1 MSTEKSVKQIEKYL
15 KDLDKNKDYPASFS
29 EFISQLNQRIFI
41 PIRIQKENGEISAD
55 DYTLS
60 YLLALPGVGAIGF
73 DYGDNLIDY
82 REQLLE
88 PASLDEYITALTAY
102 LEAEATPTESTLGMP
117 GTGEQNITYSSLA
130 NVELISSISRSISD
144 WNVQDTDTASYN
156 IDEPKIMGLTPVTS
170 KGETPEGETVFGSR
184 DYYSSPGITLNTVN
198 QYVDPVTG
206 QPKRY
211 NDKIL
216 SPHFRLGSATEVFS
230 GLGQEAIFE
239 IQQELASLGLDLGS
253 YNFVPGV
260 VDTTLRNEGEIY
272 FIAQLMTRANDLI
285 ATNPELNL
293 IDRNAPTLLG
303 QLRPYMEWQKGRNEE
318 TNLNIGAYERAGY
331 PRDIVPPTEAEVK
344 SAIDQLFIE
353 RNINPTAND
362 YQKYETIFAN
372 LKKDAAERAL
382 EIKQNE
388 LTLGDIIG
396 LSKSYNNTT
405 EIGPYTYG
413 GFGITVP
420 SAEEAREKLGKPLLQ
435 QIDVTTELGKIIDD
449 LEAGRI
455 DASQEILART
465 AAAQDFKRNF
475 MVFEENF

>member
-41 PIRIQKENGEISAD
+41 PIRIQKEDGEISAN

-73 DYGDNLIDY
+73 DYGDNLVEY

-117 GTGEQNITYSSLA
+117 GPGEQNITYSSLA
-130 NVELISSISRSISD
+130 NIELISSISRSISD

-156 IDEPKIMGLTPVTS
+156 IDEPKIMGIAPVTS
-170 KGETPEGETVFGSR
+170 KGETPEGETVFGSN
-184 DYYSSPGITLNTVN
+184 DYYSGPNVALNTAN
-198 QYVDPVTG
+198 QYIDPRTG
-206 QPKRY
+206 ETKKF
-211 NDKIL
+211 NGKVL
-216 SPHFRLGSATEVFS
+216 SPHFRLGAATEVFS
-230 GLGQEAIFE
+230 GLSQEAIFE
-239 IQQELASLGLDLGS
+239 IQQELSSLGLDIGS

-260 VDTTLRNEGEIY
+260 VDPTLRGGEID
-272 FIAQLMTRANDLI
+272 FIGQLMTEANDAI
-285 ATNPELNL
+285 AMFPELNL
-293 IDRNAPTLLG
+293 VDRNANTILG
-303 QLRPYMEWQKGRNEE
+303 QLRPYMEWKKGIDEQ
-318 TNLNIGAYERAGY
+318 TNVFVESLQREFAA
-331 PRDIVPPTEAEVK
+331 DVVPPTEAEVK

-353 RNINPTAND
+353 RGINPTSND
-362 YQKYETIFAN
+362 YQKYATIFSN
-372 LKKDAAERAL
+372 LQKDAAARAA
-382 EIKQNE
+382 EIEDNKLSLN
-388 LTLGDIIG
+388 DIIG
-396 LSKSYNNTT
+396 LSTSYDNTT

-413 GFGITVP
+413 GFGVSVP

>member
-41 PIRIQKENGEISAD
+41 PIRIQKEDGEISAN

-73 DYGDNLIDY
+73 DYGDNLVEY

-117 GTGEQNITYSSLA
+117 GPGEQNITYSSLA
-130 NVELISSISRSISD
+130 NIELISSISRSISD

-156 IDEPKIMGLTPVTS
+156 IDEPKIMGIAPVTS
-170 KGETPEGETVFGSR
+170 KGETPEGETVFGSN
-184 DYYSSPGITLNTVN
+184 DYYSGPNVALNTAN
-198 QYVDPVTG
+198 QYIDPRTG
-206 QPKRY
+206 ETKKF
-211 NDKIL
+211 NGKVL
-216 SPHFRLGSATEVFS
+216 SPHFRLGAATEVFS
-230 GLGQEAIFE
+230 GLSQEAIFE
-239 IQQELASLGLDLGS
+239 IQQELSSLGLDIGS

-260 VDTTLRNEGEIY
+260 VDPTLRGGEID
-272 FIAQLMTRANDLI
+272 FIGQLMTEANDAI
-285 ATNPELNL
+285 AMFPELNL
-293 IDRNAPTLLG
+293 VDRNANTILG
-303 QLRPYMEWQKGRNEE
+303 QLRPYMEWKKGVDEQ
-318 TNLNIGAYERAGY
+318 TNVFVESLQREFAA
-331 PRDIVPPTEAEVK
+331 DVVPPTEAEVK

-353 RNINPTAND
+353 RGINPTSND
-362 YQKYETIFAN
+362 YQKYATIFSN
-372 LKKDAAERAL
+372 LQKDAAARAA
-382 EIKQNE
+382 EIEDNKLSLN
-388 LTLGDIIG
+388 DIIG
-396 LSKSYNNTT
+396 LSTSYDNTT

-413 GFGITVP
+413 GFGVSVP

>member
-41 PIRIQKENGEISAD
+41 PIRIQKEDGEISAD

-73 DYGDNLIDY
+73 DYGDNLIEY

-117 GTGEQNITYSSLA
+117 GPGEQNITYSSLA
-130 NVELISSISRSISD
+130 NVELISSISRTISD

-156 IDEPKIMGLTPVTS
+156 IDEPKIMGIAPVTS
-170 KGETPEGETVFGSR
+170 KGETPEGETRFGSN
-184 DYYSSPGITLNTVN
+184 DYYSGPNVAINTRN
-198 QYVDPVTG
+198 QYIDPRTG
-206 QPKRY
+206 ETKKL
-211 NDKIL
+211 NGKVL
-216 SPHFRLGSATEVFS
+216 TPHFRLGAATEVFS
-230 GLGQEAIFE
+230 GLSQEAIFE
-239 IQQELASLGLDLGS
+239 IQQELSSLGLDIGS

-260 VDTTLRNEGEIY
+260 VDPTLRGGEID
-272 FIAQLMTRANDLI
+272 FIGQLMTEANDAI
-285 ATNPELNL
+285 AMFPELNL
-293 IDRNAPTLLG
+293 VDRNANTILG
-303 QLRPYMEWQKGRNEE
+303 QLRPYMEWKKGIDEQ
-318 TNLNIGAYERAGY
+318 TNVFVEKLQREFAG
-331 PRDIVPPTEAEVK
+331 DVVPPTEAEVK

-353 RNINPTAND
+353 RGINPTAND
-362 YQKYETIFAN
+362 YQKYATIFGN
-372 LKKDAAERAL
+372 LQKDAAARAA
-382 EIKQNE
+382 EIEDNKLSLN
-388 LTLGDIIG
+388 DIIG
-396 LSKSYNNTT
+396 LSTSYDNTT

-413 GFGITVP
+413 GFGISVP

-465 AAAQDFKRNF
+465 AAAQNFKRNF

>member
-41 PIRIQKENGEISAD
+41 PIRIQKEDGEISAD

-73 DYGDNLIDY
+73 DYGDNLVEY

-117 GTGEQNITYSSLA
+117 GPGEQNITYSSLA
-130 NVELISSISRSISD
+130 NVELISSISRTISD

-156 IDEPKIMGLTPVTS
+156 IDEPKIIGIAPVTS
-170 KGETPEGETVFGSR
+170 KGETPEGETVFGSN
-184 DYYSSPGITLNTVN
+184 DYYSGPNVALNTAN
-198 QYVDPVTG
+198 QYIDPRTG
-206 QPKRY
+206 ETKKL
-211 NDKIL
+211 NGKVL
-216 SPHFRLGSATEVFS
+216 TPHFRLGAATEVFS
-230 GLGQEAIFE
+230 GLSQEAIFE
-239 IQQELASLGLDLGS
+239 IQQELSSLGLDIGS

-260 VDTTLRNEGEIY
+260 VDPTLRGGEID
-272 FIAQLMTRANDLI
+272 FIGQLMTEANDAI
-285 ATNPELNL
+285 AMFPELNL
-293 IDRNAPTLLG
+293 VDRNANTILG
-303 QLRPYMEWQKGRNEE
+303 QLRPYMEWKKGVDEQ
-318 TNLNIGAYERAGY
+318 TNVFVESLQREFAG
-331 PRDIVPPTEAEVK
+331 DVVPPTEAEVK

-353 RNINPTAND
+353 RGINPTAND
-362 YQKYETIFAN
+362 YQKYATIFGN
-372 LKKDAAERAL
+372 LQKDAAARAA
-382 EIKQNE
+382 EIEDNKLSLN
-388 LTLGDIIG
+388 DIIG
-396 LSKSYNNTT
+396 LSTSYDNTT

-413 GFGITVP
+413 GFGISVP

>member
-41 PIRIQKENGEISAD
+41 PIRIQKEDGEISAD

-73 DYGDNLIDY
+73 DYGDNLVEY

-117 GTGEQNITYSSLA
+117 GPGEQNITYSSLA
-130 NVELISSISRSISD
+130 NVEFISSISRTISD

-156 IDEPKIMGLTPVTS
+156 IDEPKIMGIAPVTS
-170 KGETPEGETVFGSR
+170 KGETPEGETVFGSN
-184 DYYSSPGITLNTVN
+184 DYYSGPNVALNTAN
-198 QYVDPVTG
+198 QYIDPRTG
-206 QPKRY
+206 ETKKL
-211 NDKIL
+211 NGKVL
-216 SPHFRLGSATEVFS
+216 TPHFRLGAATEVFS
-230 GLGQEAIFE
+230 GLSQEAIFE
-239 IQQELASLGLDLGS
+239 IQQELASLGLDIGS

-260 VDTTLRNEGEIY
+260 VDPTLRGGEID
-272 FIAQLMTRANDLI
+272 FIGQLMTEANDAI
-285 ATNPELNL
+285 AMFPELNL
-293 IDRNAPTLLG
+293 VDRNANTILG
-303 QLRPYMEWQKGRNEE
+303 QLRPYMEWKKGVDEQ
-318 TNLNIGAYERAGY
+318 TNVFVESLQREFAA
-331 PRDIVPPTEAEVK
+331 DVVPPTEAEVK

-353 RNINPTAND
+353 RGINPTAND
-362 YQKYETIFAN
+362 YQKYATIFGN
-372 LKKDAAERAL
+372 LQKDAAARAA
-382 EIKQNE
+382 EIEDNKLSLN
-388 LTLGDIIG
+388 DIIG
-396 LSKSYNNTT
+396 LSTSYDNTT

-413 GFGITVP
+413 GFGVSVP

>member
-29 EFISQLNQRIFI
+29 EFISQLNQRLFI
-41 PIRIQKENGEISAD
+41 PIRIQKEDGEISAD

-73 DYGDNLIDY
+73 DYGDNLVEY

-117 GTGEQNITYSSLA
+117 GPGEQNITYSSLA
-130 NVELISSISRSISD
+130 NIELISSISRSISD

-156 IDEPKIMGLTPVTS
+156 IDDPKIIGIAPVTS
-170 KGETPEGETVFGSR
+170 KGETPEGETVFGSK
-184 DYYSSPGITLNTVN
+184 DYYSGPNVALNTAN
-198 QYVDPVTG
+198 QYIDPRTG
-206 QPKRY
+206 ETKKL
-211 NDKIL
+211 NGKVL
-216 SPHFRLGSATEVFS
+216 TPHFRLGAATEVFS
-230 GLGQEAIFE
+230 GLSQEAIFE

-253 YNFVPGV
+253 YNFVPGFV
-260 VDTTLRNEGEIY
+260 STTQRGGEID
-272 FIAQLMTRANDLI
+272 FIAQLMTEANDAI
-285 ATNPELNL
+285 AMFPELNL
-293 IDRNAPTLLG
+293 VDRNANTILG
-303 QLRPYMEWQKGRNEE
+303 QLRPYMEWKKGVDEQ
-318 TNLNIGAYERAGY
+318 TNVFVESLQREFAA
-331 PRDIVPPTEAEVK
+331 DVVPPTEAEVK

-353 RNINPTAND
+353 RGINPTSND
-362 YQKYETIFAN
+362 YQKYATIFGN
-372 LKKDAAERAL
+372 LQKDAAARAA
-382 EIKQNE
+382 EIEDNKLSLN
-388 LTLGDIIG
+388 DIIG
-396 LSKSYNNTT
+396 LSTSYDNTT

-413 GFGITVP
+413 GFGVSVP

>member
-41 PIRIQKENGEISAD
+41 PIRIQKEDGEISAN

-73 DYGDNLIDY
+73 DYGDNLVEY

-117 GTGEQNITYSSLA
+117 GPGEQNITYSSLA
-130 NVELISSISRSISD
+130 NIELISSISRSISD

-156 IDEPKIMGLTPVTS
+156 IDEPKIMGIAPVTF
-170 KGETPEGETVFGSR
+170 KGETPEGETVFGSN
-184 DYYSSPGITLNTVN
+184 DYYSGPNVALNTAN
-198 QYVDPVTG
+198 QYIDPRTG
-206 QPKRY
+206 ETKKF
-211 NDKIL
+211 NGKVL
-216 SPHFRLGSATEVFS
+216 SPHFRLGAATEVFS
-230 GLGQEAIFE
+230 GLSQEAIFE
-239 IQQELASLGLDLGS
+239 IQQELSSLGLDIGS

-260 VDTTLRNEGEIY
+260 VDPTLRGGEID
-272 FIAQLMTRANDLI
+272 FIGQLMTEANDAI
-285 ATNPELNL
+285 AMFPELNL
-293 IDRNAPTLLG
+293 VDRNANTILG
-303 QLRPYMEWQKGRNEE
+303 QLRPYMEWKKGVDEQ
-318 TNLNIGAYERAGY
+318 TNVFVESLQREFAA
-331 PRDIVPPTEAEVK
+331 DVVPPTEAEVK

-353 RNINPTAND
+353 RGINPTAND
-362 YQKYETIFAN
+362 YQKYATIFGN
-372 LKKDAAERAL
+372 LQKDAAARAA
-382 EIKQNE
+382 EIEDNKLSLN
-388 LTLGDIIG
+388 DIIG
-396 LSKSYNNTT
+396 LSTSYDNTT

-413 GFGITVP
+413 GFGVSVP

>member
-41 PIRIQKENGEISAD
+41 PIRIQKEDGEISAN

-73 DYGDNLIDY
+73 DYGDNLVEY

-117 GTGEQNITYSSLA
+117 GPGEQNITYSSLA
-130 NVELISSISRSISD
+130 NIELISSISRSISD

-156 IDEPKIMGLTPVTS
+156 IDEPKIMGIAPVTS
-170 KGETPEGETVFGSR
+170 KGETPEGETVFGSN
-184 DYYSSPGITLNTVN
+184 DYYSGPNVALNTAN
-198 QYVDPVTG
+198 QYIDPRTG
-206 QPKRY
+206 ETKKF
-211 NDKIL
+211 NGKVL
-216 SPHFRLGSATEVFS
+216 SPHFRLGAATEVFS
-230 GLGQEAIFE
+230 GLSQEAIFE
-239 IQQELASLGLDLGS
+239 IQQELSSLGLDIGS

-260 VDTTLRNEGEIY
+260 VDPTLRGGEID
-272 FIAQLMTRANDLI
+272 FIGQLMTEANDAI
-285 ATNPELNL
+285 AMFPELNL
-293 IDRNAPTLLG
+293 VDRNANTILG
-303 QLRPYMEWQKGRNEE
+303 QLRPYMEWKKGIDEQ
-318 TNLNIGAYERAGY
+318 TNVFVESLQREFAA
-331 PRDIVPPTEAEVK
+331 DVVPPTEAEVK

-353 RNINPTAND
+353 RGINPTSND
-362 YQKYETIFAN
+362 YQKYATIFGN
-372 LKKDAAERAL
+372 LQKDAAARAA
-382 EIKQNE
+382 EIEDNKLSLN
-388 LTLGDIIG
+388 DIIG
-396 LSKSYNNTT
+396 LSTSYDNTT

-413 GFGITVP
+413 GFGVSVP

>member
-41 PIRIQKENGEISAD
+41 PIRIQKEDGEISAN

-73 DYGDNLIDY
+73 DYGDNLVEY

-117 GTGEQNITYSSLA
+117 GPGEQNITYSSLA
-130 NVELISSISRSISD
+130 NIELISSISRSISD

-156 IDEPKIMGLTPVTS
+156 IDEPKIMGIAPVTS
-170 KGETPEGETVFGSR
+170 KGETPEGETVFGSN
-184 DYYSSPGITLNTVN
+184 DYYSGPNVALNTAN
-198 QYVDPVTG
+198 QYIDPRTG
-206 QPKRY
+206 ETKKF
-211 NDKIL
+211 NGKVL
-216 SPHFRLGSATEVFS
+216 SPHFRLGAATEVFS
-230 GLGQEAIFE
+230 GLSQEAIFE
-239 IQQELASLGLDLGS
+239 IQQELSSLGLDIGR

-260 VDTTLRNEGEIY
+260 VDPTLRGGEID
-272 FIAQLMTRANDLI
+272 FIGQLMTEANDAI
-285 ATNPELNL
+285 AMFPELNL
-293 IDRNAPTLLG
+293 VDRNANTILG
-303 QLRPYMEWQKGRNEE
+303 QLRPYMEWKKGVDEQ
-318 TNLNIGAYERAGY
+318 TNVFVESLQREFAA
-331 PRDIVPPTEAEVK
+331 DVVPPTEAEVK

-353 RNINPTAND
+353 RGINPTAND
-362 YQKYETIFAN
+362 YQKYATIFGN
-372 LKKDAAERAL
+372 LQKDAAARAA
-382 EIKQNE
+382 EIEDNKLSLN
-388 LTLGDIIG
+388 DIIG
-396 LSKSYNNTT
+396 LSTSYDNTT

-413 GFGITVP
+413 GFGVSVP

>member
-41 PIRIQKENGEISAD
+41 PIRIQKEDGEISAE

-73 DYGDNLIDY
+73 DYGDNLVEY

-117 GTGEQNITYSSLA
+117 GPGEQNITYSSLA
-130 NVELISSISRSISD
+130 NIELISSISRSISD

-156 IDEPKIMGLTPVTS
+156 IDEPKIMGIAPVTS
-170 KGETPEGETVFGSR
+170 KGQDPETGETRFGSK
-184 DYYSSPGITLNTVN
+184 DYYSGPNVALNTAN
-198 QYVDPVTG
+198 QYIDPRTG
-206 QPKRY
+206 ETKKL
-211 NDKIL
+211 NGKVL
-216 SPHFRLGSATEVFS
+216 TPHFRLGAATEVFS
-230 GLGQEAIFE
+230 GLSQEAIFE
-239 IQQELASLGLDLGS
+239 IQQELSSLGLDIGS

-260 VDTTLRNEGEIY
+260 VDPTLRGGEID
-272 FIAQLMTRANDLI
+272 FIGQLMTEANDAI
-285 ATNPELNL
+285 AMFPELNL
-293 IDRNAPTLLG
+293 VDRNANTILG
-303 QLRPYMEWQKGRNEE
+303 QLRPYMEWKKGVDEQ
-318 TNLNIGAYERAGY
+318 TNVFVESLQREFAA
-331 PRDIVPPTEAEVK
+331 DVVPPTEAEVK

-353 RNINPTAND
+353 RGINPTAND
-362 YQKYETIFAN
+362 YQKYATIFGN
-372 LKKDAAERAL
+372 LQKDAAARAA
-382 EIKQNE
+382 EIEDNKLSLN
-388 LTLGDIIG
+388 DIIG
-396 LSKSYNNTT
+396 LSTSYDNTT

-413 GFGITVP
+413 GFGISVP

>member
-41 PIRIQKENGEISAD
+41 PIRIQKEDGEISAD

-73 DYGDNLIDY
+73 DYGDNLVEY

-117 GTGEQNITYSSLA
+117 GPGEQNITYSSLA
-130 NVELISSISRSISD
+130 NVELISSISRTISD

-156 IDEPKIMGLTPVTS
+156 IDEPKIMGIAPVTS
-170 KGETPEGETVFGSR
+170 KGETPEGETRFGSK
-184 DYYSSPGITLNTVN
+184 DYYSGPNVALNTAN
-198 QYVDPVTG
+198 QYIDPRTG
-206 QPKRY
+206 ETKKF
-211 NDKIL
+211 NGKVL
-216 SPHFRLGSATEVFS
+216 TPHFRLGAATEVFS
-230 GLGQEAIFE
+230 GLSQEAIFE
-239 IQQELASLGLDLGS
+239 IQQELSSLGLDIGS

-260 VDTTLRNEGEIY
+260 VDPTLRGGEID
-272 FIAQLMTRANDLI
+272 FIGQLMTEANDAI
-285 ATNPELNL
+285 AMFPELNL
-293 IDRNAPTLLG
+293 VDRNANTILG
-303 QLRPYMEWQKGRNEE
+303 QLRPYIEWKKGIDES
-318 TNLNIGAYERAGY
+318 TNVFVESLQREFAA
-331 PRDIVPPTEAEVK
+331 DVVPPTEAEVK

-353 RNINPTAND
+353 RGINPTAND
-362 YQKYETIFAN
+362 YQKYATIFGN
-372 LKKDAAERAL
+372 LQKDAAARAA
-382 EIKQNE
+382 EIEDNKLSLN
-388 LTLGDIIG
+388 DIIG
-396 LSKSYNNTT
+396 LSTSYDNTT

-413 GFGITVP
+413 GFGVSVP

>member
-41 PIRIQKENGEISAD
+41 PIRIQKEDGEISAD

-73 DYGDNLIDY
+73 DYGDNLVEY
-82 REQLLE
+82 REKLLE

-117 GTGEQNITYSSLA
+117 GPGEQNITYSSLA
-130 NVELISSISRSISD
+130 NIELISSISRSISD

-156 IDEPKIMGLTPVTS
+156 IDEPKIMGIAPVTS
-170 KGETPEGETVFGSR
+170 KGETPEGETVFGSN
-184 DYYSSPGITLNTVN
+184 DYYSGPNVALNTAN
-198 QYVDPVTG
+198 QYIDPRTG
-206 QPKRY
+206 ETKKL
-211 NDKIL
+211 NGKVL
-216 SPHFRLGSATEVFS
+216 TPHFRLGAATEVFS
-230 GLGQEAIFE
+230 GLSQEAIFE
-239 IQQELASLGLDLGS
+239 IQQELSSLGLDIGS

-260 VDTTLRNEGEIY
+260 VDPTLRGGEID
-272 FIAQLMTRANDLI
+272 FIGQLMTEANDAI
-285 ATNPELNL
+285 AMFPELNL
-293 IDRNAPTLLG
+293 VDRNANTILG
-303 QLRPYMEWQKGRNEE
+303 QLRPYMEWKKGVDES
-318 TNLNIGAYERAGY
+318 TNLFVESLQREFAA
-331 PRDIVPPTEAEVK
+331 DVVPPTEAEVK

-353 RNINPTAND
+353 RGINPTSND
-362 YQKYETIFAN
+362 YQKYATIFGN
-372 LKKDAAERAL
+372 LQKDAAARAA
-382 EIKQNE
+382 EIEDNKLSLN
-388 LTLGDIIG
+388 DIIG
-396 LSKSYNNTT
+396 LSTSYDNTT

-413 GFGITVP
+413 GFGVSVP

>member
-41 PIRIQKENGEISAD
+41 PIRIQKEDGEISAN

-73 DYGDNLIDY
+73 DYGDNLVEY

-117 GTGEQNITYSSLA
+117 GPGEQNITYSSLA
-130 NVELISSISRSISD
+130 NIELISSISRSISN

-156 IDEPKIMGLTPVTS
+156 IDEPKIMGIAPVTS
-170 KGETPEGETVFGSR
+170 KGETPEGETVFGSN
-184 DYYSSPGITLNTVN
+184 DYYSGPNVALNTAN
-198 QYVDPVTG
+198 QYIDPRTG
-206 QPKRY
+206 ETKKL
-211 NDKIL
+211 NGKVL
-216 SPHFRLGSATEVFS
+216 TPHFRLGAATEVFS
-230 GLGQEAIFE
+230 GLSQEAIFE
-239 IQQELASLGLDLGS
+239 IQQELSSLGLDIGS

-260 VDTTLRNEGEIY
+260 VDPTLRGGEID
-272 FIAQLMTRANDLI
+272 FIGQLMTEANDAI
-285 ATNPELNL
+285 AMFPELNL
-293 IDRNAPTLLG
+293 VDRNANTILG
-303 QLRPYMEWQKGRNEE
+303 QLRPYMEWKKGIDEQ
-318 TNLNIGAYERAGY
+318 TNVFVESLQREFAA
-331 PRDIVPPTEAEVK
+331 DVVPPTEAEVK

-353 RNINPTAND
+353 RGINPTSND
-362 YQKYETIFAN
+362 YQKYATIFSN
-372 LKKDAAERAL
+372 LQKDAAARAA
-382 EIKQNE
+382 EIEDNKLSLN
-388 LTLGDIIG
+388 DIIG
-396 LSKSYNNTT
+396 LSTSYDNTT

-413 GFGITVP
+413 GFGVSVP

>member
-41 PIRIQKENGEISAD
+41 PIRIQKEDGEISAD

-73 DYGDNLIDY
+73 DYGDNLVEY

-117 GTGEQNITYSSLA
+117 GPGEQNITYSSLA
-130 NVELISSISRSISD
+130 NIELISSISRSISD

-156 IDEPKIMGLTPVTS
+156 IDDPKIIGIAPVTS
-170 KGETPEGETVFGSR
+170 KGETPEGETVFGSK
-184 DYYSSPGITLNTVN
+184 DYYSGPNVALNTAN
-198 QYVDPVTG
+198 QYIDPRTG
-206 QPKRY
+206 ETKKL
-211 NDKIL
+211 NGKVL
-216 SPHFRLGSATEVFS
+216 TPHFRLGAATEVFS
-230 GLGQEAIFE
+230 GLSQEAIFE
-239 IQQELASLGLDLGS
+239 IQQELSSLGLDIGS

-260 VDTTLRNEGEIY
+260 VDPTLRGGEID
-272 FIAQLMTRANDLI
+272 FIGQLMTEANDAI
-285 ATNPELNL
+285 AMFPELNL
-293 IDRNAPTLLG
+293 VDRNANTILG
-303 QLRPYMEWQKGRNEE
+303 QLRPYMEWKKGVDEQ
-318 TNLNIGAYERAGY
+318 TNVFVESLQREFAA
-331 PRDIVPPTEAEVK
+331 DVVPPTEAEVK

-353 RNINPTAND
+353 RGINPTSND
-362 YQKYETIFAN
+362 YQKYATIFGN
-372 LKKDAAERAL
+372 LQKDAAARAA
-382 EIKQNE
+382 EIEDNKLSLN
-388 LTLGDIIG
+388 DIIG
-396 LSKSYNNTT
+396 LSTSYDNTT

-413 GFGITVP
+413 GFGVSVP

>member
-41 PIRIQKENGEISAD
+41 PIRIQKEDGEISAD

-73 DYGDNLIDY
+73 DYGDNLVEY

-117 GTGEQNITYSSLA
+117 GPGEQNITYSSLA
-130 NVELISSISRSISD
+130 NVELISSISRTISD

-156 IDEPKIMGLTPVTS
+156 IDEPKIMGIAPVTS
-170 KGETPEGETVFGSR
+170 KGETPEGETVFGSN
-184 DYYSSPGITLNTVN
+184 DYYSGPNVALNTAN
-198 QYVDPVTG
+198 QYIDPRTG
-206 QPKRY
+206 ETKKL
-211 NDKIL
+211 NGKVL
-216 SPHFRLGSATEVFS
+216 TPHFRLGAATEVFS
-230 GLGQEAIFE
+230 GLSQEAIFE
-239 IQQELASLGLDLGS
+239 IQQELSSLGLDIGS

-260 VDTTLRNEGEIY
+260 VDPTLRGGEID
-272 FIAQLMTRANDLI
+272 FIGQLMTEANDAI
-285 ATNPELNL
+285 AMFPELNL
-293 IDRNAPTLLG
+293 VDRNANTILG
-303 QLRPYMEWQKGRNEE
+303 QLRPYIEWKKGIDES
-318 TNLNIGAYERAGY
+318 TNVFVESLQREFAA
-331 PRDIVPPTEAEVK
+331 DVVPPTEAEVK

-353 RNINPTAND
+353 RGINPTAND
-362 YQKYETIFAN
+362 YQKYATIFGN
-372 LKKDAAERAL
+372 LQKDAAARAA
-382 EIKQNE
+382 EIEDNKLSLN
-388 LTLGDIIG
+388 DIIG
-396 LSKSYNNTT
+396 LSTSYDNTT

-413 GFGITVP
+413 GFGVSVP

>member
-41 PIRIQKENGEISAD
+41 PIRIQKEDGEISAN

-73 DYGDNLIDY
+73 DYGDNLVEY
-82 REQLLE
+82 REQLLK

-117 GTGEQNITYSSLA
+117 GPGEQNITYSSLA
-130 NVELISSISRSISD
+130 NIELISSISRSISD

-156 IDEPKIMGLTPVTS
+156 IDEPKIMGIAPVTS
-170 KGETPEGETVFGSR
+170 KGETPEGATVFGSN
-184 DYYSSPGITLNTVN
+184 DYYSGPNVALNTAN
-198 QYVDPVTG
+198 QYIDPRTG
-206 QPKRY
+206 KTKKF
-211 NDKIL
+211 NGKVL
-216 SPHFRLGSATEVFS
+216 SPHFRLGAATEVFS
-230 GLGQEAIFE
+230 GLSQEAIFE
-239 IQQELASLGLDLGS
+239 IQQELSSLGLDIGS

-260 VDTTLRNEGEIY
+260 VDPTLRGGEID
-272 FIAQLMTRANDLI
+272 FIGQLMTEANDAI
-285 ATNPELNL
+285 AMFPELNL
-293 IDRNAPTLLG
+293 VDRNANTILG
-303 QLRPYMEWQKGRNEE
+303 QLRPYMEWKKGVDEQ
-318 TNLNIGAYERAGY
+318 TNVFVESLQREFAA
-331 PRDIVPPTEAEVK
+331 DVVPPTEAEVK

-353 RNINPTAND
+353 RGINPTSND
-362 YQKYETIFAN
+362 YQKYATIFGN
-372 LKKDAAERAL
+372 LQKDAAARAA
-382 EIKQNE
+382 EIEDNKLSLN
-388 LTLGDIIG
+388 DIIG
-396 LSKSYNNTT
+396 LSTSYDNTT

-413 GFGITVP
+413 GFGVSVP

>member
-41 PIRIQKENGEISAD
+41 PIRIQKEDGEISAD

-73 DYGDNLIDY
+73 DYGDNLIEY

-117 GTGEQNITYSSLA
+117 GPGEQNITYSSLA
-130 NVELISSISRSISD
+130 NIELISSISRTISD

-156 IDEPKIMGLTPVTS
+156 IDEPKIMGIAPVTS
-170 KGETPEGETVFGSR
+170 KGETPEGETVFGSN
-184 DYYSSPGITLNTVN
+184 DYYSGPNVALNTAN
-198 QYVDPVTG
+198 QYIDPRTG
-206 QPKRY
+206 ETKKF
-211 NDKIL
+211 NGKVL
-216 SPHFRLGSATEVFS
+216 TPHFRLGAATEVFS
-230 GLGQEAIFE
+230 GLSQEAIFE
-239 IQQELASLGLDLGS
+239 IQQELSSLGLDIGS

-260 VDTTLRNEGEIY
+260 VDPTLRGGEID
-272 FIAQLMTRANDLI
+272 FIGQLMTEANDAI
-285 ATNPELNL
+285 AMFPELNL
-293 IDRNAPTLLG
+293 VDRNANTILG
-303 QLRPYMEWQKGRNEE
+303 QLRPYMEWKKGVDEQ
-318 TNLNIGAYERAGY
+318 TNVFVESLQREFAG
-331 PRDIVPPTEAEVK
+331 DVVPPTEAEIK

-353 RNINPTAND
+353 RKINPTAND
-362 YQKYETIFAN
+362 YQKYATIFTK
-372 LKKDAAERAL
+372 LQKDAAARAA
-382 EIKQNE
+382 EIEDNKLSLN
-388 LTLGDIIG
+388 DIIG
-396 LSKSYNNTT
+396 LATSYDNTT

-413 GFGITVP
+413 GFGVSVP

>member
-41 PIRIQKENGEISAD
+41 PIRIQKEDGEISAN

-73 DYGDNLIDY
+73 DYGDNLVEY

-117 GTGEQNITYSSLA
+117 GPGEQNITYSSLA
-130 NVELISSISRSISD
+130 NIELISSISRSISD

-156 IDEPKIMGLTPVTS
+156 IDEPKIMGIAPVTS
-170 KGETPEGETVFGSR
+170 KGETPEGETVFGSN
-184 DYYSSPGITLNTVN
+184 DYYSGPNVALNTAN
-198 QYVDPVTG
+198 QYIDPRTG
-206 QPKRY
+206 ETKKF
-211 NDKIL
+211 NGKVL
-216 SPHFRLGSATEVFS
+216 SPHFRLGAATEVFS
-230 GLGQEAIFE
+230 GLSQEAIFE
-239 IQQELASLGLDLGS
+239 IQQELSSLGLDIGS

-260 VDTTLRNEGEIY
+260 VDPTLRGGEID
-272 FIAQLMTRANDLI
+272 FIGQLMTEANDAI
-285 ATNPELNL
+285 AMFPELNL
-293 IDRNAPTLLG
+293 VDRNANTILG
-303 QLRPYMEWQKGRNEE
+303 QLRPYMEWKKGVDEQ
-318 TNLNIGAYERAGY
+318 TNVFVESLQREFAA
-331 PRDIVPPTEAEVK
+331 DVVPPTEAEVK
-344 SAIDQLFIE
+344 SARDQLFIE
-353 RNINPTAND
+353 RGINPTSND
-362 YQKYETIFAN
+362 YQKYATIFSN
-372 LKKDAAERAL
+372 LQKDAAARAA
-382 EIKQNE
+382 EIEDNKLSLN
-388 LTLGDIIG
+388 DIIG
-396 LSKSYNNTT
+396 LSTSYDNTT

-413 GFGITVP
+413 GFGVSVP

>member
-41 PIRIQKENGEISAD
+41 PIRIQKEDGEISAN

-73 DYGDNLIDY
+73 DYGDNLVEY

-117 GTGEQNITYSSLA
+117 GPGEQNITYSSLA
-130 NVELISSISRSISD
+130 NIELISSISRSISD

-156 IDEPKIMGLTPVTS
+156 IDEPKIMGIAPVTS
-170 KGETPEGETVFGSR
+170 KGETPEGETVFGSN
-184 DYYSSPGITLNTVN
+184 DYYSGPNVALNTAN
-198 QYVDPVTG
+198 QYIDPRTG
-206 QPKRY
+206 ETKKF
-211 NDKIL
+211 NGKVL
-216 SPHFRLGSATEVFS
+216 SPHFRLGEATEVYS
-230 GLGQEAIFE
+230 GLSQEAIFE
-239 IQQELASLGLDLGS
+239 IQQELSSLGLDIGS

-260 VDTTLRNEGEIY
+260 VDPTLRGGEID
-272 FIAQLMTRANDLI
+272 FIGQLMTEANDAI
-285 ATNPELNL
+285 AMFPELNL
-293 IDRNAPTLLG
+293 VDRNANTILG
-303 QLRPYMEWQKGRNEE
+303 QLRPYMEWKKGVDEQ
-318 TNLNIGAYERAGY
+318 TNVFVESLQREFAA
-331 PRDIVPPTEAEVK
+331 DVVPPTEAEVK

-353 RNINPTAND
+353 RGINPTSND
-362 YQKYETIFAN
+362 YQKYATIFSN
-372 LKKDAAERAL
+372 LQKDAAARAA
-382 EIKQNE
+382 EIEDNKLSLN
-388 LTLGDIIG
+388 DIIG
-396 LSKSYNNTT
+396 LSTSYDNTT

-413 GFGITVP
+413 GFGVSVP

>member
-41 PIRIQKENGEISAD
+41 PIRIQKEDGEISAN

-73 DYGDNLIDY
+73 DYGDNLVEY

-117 GTGEQNITYSSLA
+117 GPGEQNITYSSLA
-130 NVELISSISRSISD
+130 NIELISSISRSISN

-156 IDEPKIMGLTPVTS
+156 IDEPKIMGIAPVTS
-170 KGETPEGETVFGSR
+170 KGETPEGETVFGSN
-184 DYYSSPGITLNTVN
+184 DYYSGPNVALNTAN
-198 QYVDPVTG
+198 QYIDPRTG
-206 QPKRY
+206 ETKKF
-211 NDKIL
+211 NGKVL
-216 SPHFRLGSATEVFS
+216 SPHFRLGAATEVFS
-230 GLGQEAIFE
+230 GLSQEAIFE
-239 IQQELASLGLDLGS
+239 IQQELSSLGLDIGS

-260 VDTTLRNEGEIY
+260 VDPTLRGGEID
-272 FIAQLMTRANDLI
+272 FIGQLMTEANDAI
-285 ATNPELNL
+285 AMFPELNL
-293 IDRNAPTLLG
+293 VDRNANTILG
-303 QLRPYMEWQKGRNEE
+303 QLRPYMEWKKGVDEQ
-318 TNLNIGAYERAGY
+318 TNVFVESLQREFAA
-331 PRDIVPPTEAEVK
+331 DVVPPTEAEVK

-353 RNINPTAND
+353 RGINPTSND
-362 YQKYETIFAN
+362 YQKYATIFSN
-372 LKKDAAERAL
+372 LQKDAAARAA
-382 EIKQNE
+382 EIEDNKLSLN
-388 LTLGDIIG
+388 DIIG
-396 LSKSYNNTT
+396 LSTSYDNTT

-413 GFGITVP
+413 GFGVSVP

>member
-41 PIRIQKENGEISAD
+41 PIRIQKEDGEISAN

-73 DYGDNLIDY
+73 DYGDNLVEY

-117 GTGEQNITYSSLA
+117 GPGEQNITYSSLA
-130 NVELISSISRSISD
+130 NIELISSISRSISD

-156 IDEPKIMGLTPVTS
+156 IDEPKIMGIAPVTS
-170 KGETPEGETVFGSR
+170 KGETPEGETVFGSN
-184 DYYSSPGITLNTVN
+184 DYYSGPNVALNTAN
-198 QYVDPVTG
+198 QYIDPRTG
-206 QPKRY
+206 ETKKF
-211 NDKIL
+211 NGKVL
-216 SPHFRLGSATEVFS
+216 SPHFRLGAATEVFS
-230 GLGQEAIFE
+230 GLSQEAIFE
-239 IQQELASLGLDLGS
+239 IQQELSSLGLDIGS

-260 VDTTLRNEGEIY
+260 VDPTLRGGEID
-272 FIAQLMTRANDLI
+272 FIGQLMTEANDAI
-285 ATNPELNL
+285 AMFPELNL
-293 IDRNAPTLLG
+293 VDRKANTILG
-303 QLRPYMEWQKGRNEE
+303 QLRPYVFVESLQREF
-318 TNLNIGAYERAGY
+318 AA
-331 PRDIVPPTEAEVK
+331 DVVPPTEAEVK

-353 RNINPTAND
+353 RGINPTSND
-362 YQKYETIFAN
+362 YQKYATIFGN
-372 LKKDAAERAL
+372 LQKDAAARAA
-382 EIKQNE
+382 EIEDNKLSLN
-388 LTLGDIIG
+388 DIIG
-396 LSKSYNNTT
+396 LSTSYDNTT

-413 GFGITVP
+413 GFGVSVP

-449 LEAGRI
+449 LEAGRL

>member
-41 PIRIQKENGEISAD
+41 PIRIQKEDGEISAN

-73 DYGDNLIDY
+73 DYGDNLVEY

-117 GTGEQNITYSSLA
+117 GPGEQNITYSSLA
-130 NVELISSISRSISD
+130 NIELISSISRSISD

-156 IDEPKIMGLTPVTS
+156 IDEPKIMGIAPVTS
-170 KGETPEGETVFGSR
+170 KGETPEGETVFGSN
-184 DYYSSPGITLNTVN
+184 DYYSGPNVALNTAN
-198 QYVDPVTG
+198 QYIDPRTG
-206 QPKRY
+206 ETKKF
-211 NDKIL
+211 NGKVL
-216 SPHFRLGSATEVFS
+216 SPHFRLGAATEVFS
-230 GLGQEAIFE
+230 GLSQEAIFE
-239 IQQELASLGLDLGS
+239 IQQELSSLGLDIGS

-260 VDTTLRNEGEIY
+260 VDPTLRGGEID
-272 FIAQLMTRANDLI
+272 FIGQLMTEANDAI
-285 ATNPELNL
+285 AMFPELNL
-293 IDRNAPTLLG
+293 VDRNANTILG
-303 QLRPYMEWQKGRNEE
+303 QLRPYMEWKKGVDEQ
-318 TNLNIGAYERAGY
+318 TNVFVESLQREFAA
-331 PRDIVPPTEAEVK
+331 DVVPPTEAEVK

-353 RNINPTAND
+353 RGINPTSND
-362 YQKYETIFAN
+362 YQKYATIFGN
-372 LKKDAAERAL
+372 LQKDAAARAA
-382 EIKQNE
+382 EIEDNKLSLN
-388 LTLGDIIG
+388 DIIG
-396 LSKSYNNTT
+396 LSTSYDNTT

-413 GFGITVP
+413 GFGVSVP

>member
-41 PIRIQKENGEISAD
+41 PIRIQKEDGEISAN

-73 DYGDNLIDY
+73 DYGDNLVEY
-82 REQLLE
+82 REQLLK

-117 GTGEQNITYSSLA
+117 GPGEQNITYSSLA
-130 NVELISSISRSISD
+130 NIELISSISRSISN

-156 IDEPKIMGLTPVTS
+156 IDEPKIMGIAPVTS
-170 KGETPEGETVFGSR
+170 KGETPEGETVFGSN
-184 DYYSSPGITLNTVN
+184 DYYSGPNVALNTAN
-198 QYVDPVTG
+198 QYIDPRTG
-206 QPKRY
+206 ETKKF
-211 NDKIL
+211 NGKVL
-216 SPHFRLGSATEVFS
+216 SPHFRLGAATEVFS
-230 GLGQEAIFE
+230 GLSQEAIFE
-239 IQQELASLGLDLGS
+239 IQQELSSLGLDIGS

-260 VDTTLRNEGEIY
+260 VDPTLRGGEID
-272 FIAQLMTRANDLI
+272 FIGQLMTEANDAI
-285 ATNPELNL
+285 AMFPELNL
-293 IDRNAPTLLG
+293 VDRNANTILG
-303 QLRPYMEWQKGRNEE
+303 QLRPYMEWKKGIDEQ
-318 TNLNIGAYERAGY
+318 TNVFVESLQREFAA
-331 PRDIVPPTEAEVK
+331 DVVPPTEAEVK

-353 RNINPTAND
+353 RGINPTSND
-362 YQKYETIFAN
+362 YQKYATIFGN
-372 LKKDAAERAL
+372 LQKDAAARAA
-382 EIKQNE
+382 EIEDNKLSLN
-388 LTLGDIIG
+388 DIIG
-396 LSKSYNNTT
+396 LSTSYDNTT

-413 GFGITVP
+413 GFGVSVP

>member
-41 PIRIQKENGEISAD
+41 PIRIQKEDGEISAN

-73 DYGDNLIDY
+73 DYGDNLVEY

-117 GTGEQNITYSSLA
+117 GPGEQNITYSSLA
-130 NVELISSISRSISD
+130 NIELISSISRSISN

-156 IDEPKIMGLTPVTS
+156 IDEPKIMGIAPVTS
-170 KGETPEGETVFGSR
+170 KGETPEGETVFGSN
-184 DYYSSPGITLNTVN
+184 DYYSGPNVALNTAN
-198 QYVDPVTG
+198 QYIDPRTG
-206 QPKRY
+206 ETKKF
-211 NDKIL
+211 NGKVL
-216 SPHFRLGSATEVFS
+216 SPHFRLGAATEVFS
-230 GLGQEAIFE
+230 GLSQEAIFE
-239 IQQELASLGLDLGS
+239 IQQELSSLGLDIGS

-260 VDTTLRNEGEIY
+260 VDPTLRGGEID
-272 FIAQLMTRANDLI
+272 FIGQLMTEANDAI
-285 ATNPELNL
+285 AMFPELNL
-293 IDRNAPTLLG
+293 VDRNANTILG
-303 QLRPYMEWQKGRNEE
+303 QLRPYMEWKKGIDEQ
-318 TNLNIGAYERAGY
+318 TNVFVESLQREFAA
-331 PRDIVPPTEAEVK
+331 DVVPPTEAEVK

-353 RNINPTAND
+353 RGINPTSND
-362 YQKYETIFAN
+362 YQKYATIFGN
-372 LKKDAAERAL
+372 LQKDAAARAA
-382 EIKQNE
+382 EIEDNKLSLN
-388 LTLGDIIG
+388 DIIG
-396 LSKSYNNTT
+396 LSTSYDNTT

-413 GFGITVP
+413 GFGVSVP

>member
-41 PIRIQKENGEISAD
+41 PIRIQKEDGEISAN

-73 DYGDNLIDY
+73 DYGDNLVEY

-117 GTGEQNITYSSLA
+117 GPGEQNITYSSLA
-130 NVELISSISRSISD
+130 NIELISSISRSISD

-156 IDEPKIMGLTPVTS
+156 IDEPKIMGIAPVTS
-170 KGETPEGETVFGSR
+170 KGETPEGETVFGSN
-184 DYYSSPGITLNTVN
+184 DYYSGPNVALNTAN
-198 QYVDPVTG
+198 QYIDPRTG
-206 QPKRY
+206 ETKKF
-211 NDKIL
+211 NGKVL
-216 SPHFRLGSATEVFS
+216 SPHFRLGAATEVFS
-230 GLGQEAIFE
+230 GLSQEAIFE
-239 IQQELASLGLDLGS
+239 IQQELSSLGLDIGS

-260 VDTTLRNEGEIY
+260 VDPTLRGGEID
-272 FIAQLMTRANDLI
+272 FIGQLMTEANDAI
-285 ATNPELNL
+285 AMFPELNL
-293 IDRNAPTLLG
+293 VDRNANTILG
-303 QLRPYMEWQKGRNEE
+303 QLRPYMEWKKGIDEQ
-318 TNLNIGAYERAGY
+318 TNVFVESLQREFAA
-331 PRDIVPPTEAEVK
+331 DVVPPTEAEVK

-353 RNINPTAND
+353 RGINPTSND
-362 YQKYETIFAN
+362 YQKYATIFGN
-372 LKKDAAERAL
+372 LQKDAAARAA
-382 EIKQNE
+382 EIEDNKLSLN
-388 LTLGDIIG
+388 DIIG
-396 LSKSYNNTT
+396 LSTSYDNTT

-413 GFGITVP
+413 GFGISVP

>member
-41 PIRIQKENGEISAD
+41 PIRIQKEDGEISAN

-73 DYGDNLIDY
+73 DYGDNLVEY

-117 GTGEQNITYSSLA
+117 GPGEQNITYSSLA
-130 NVELISSISRSISD
+130 NIELISSISRSISD

-156 IDEPKIMGLTPVTS
+156 IDEPKIMGIAPVTS
-170 KGETPEGETVFGSR
+170 KGETPEGETVFGSN
-184 DYYSSPGITLNTVN
+184 DYYSGPNVALNTAN
-198 QYVDPVTG
+198 QYIDPRTG
-206 QPKRY
+206 ETKKF
-211 NDKIL
+211 NGKVL
-216 SPHFRLGSATEVFS
+216 SPHFRLGAATEVFS
-230 GLGQEAIFE
+230 GLSQEAIFE
-239 IQQELASLGLDLGS
+239 IQQELSSLGLDIGS

-260 VDTTLRNEGEIY
+260 VDPTLRGGEID
-272 FIAQLMTRANDLI
+272 FIGQLMTEANDAI
-285 ATNPELNL
+285 AMFPELNL
-293 IDRNAPTLLG
+293 VDRNANTILG
-303 QLRPYMEWQKGRNEE
+303 QLRPYMEWKKGVDEQ
-318 TNLNIGAYERAGY
+318 TNVFVESLQREFAA
-331 PRDIVPPTEAEVK
+331 DVVPPTVAEVK

-353 RNINPTAND
+353 RGINPTSND
-362 YQKYETIFAN
+362 YQKYATIFGN
-372 LKKDAAERAL
+372 LQKDAAARAA
-382 EIKQNE
+382 EIEDNKLSLN
-388 LTLGDIIG
+388 DIIG
-396 LSKSYNNTT
+396 LSTSYDNTT

-413 GFGITVP
+413 GFGVSVP

>member
-41 PIRIQKENGEISAD
+41 PIRIQKEDGEISAD

-73 DYGDNLIDY
+73 DYGDNLVEY

-117 GTGEQNITYSSLA
+117 GPGEQNITYSSLA
-130 NVELISSISRSISD
+130 NIELISSISRSISD

-156 IDEPKIMGLTPVTS
+156 IDDPKIIGIAPVTS
-170 KGETPEGETVFGSR
+170 KGETPEGETVFGSK
-184 DYYSSPGITLNTVN
+184 DYYSGPNVALNTAN
-198 QYVDPVTG
+198 QYIDPRTG
-206 QPKRY
+206 ETKKL
-211 NDKIL
+211 NGKVL
-216 SPHFRLGSATEVFS
+216 TPHFRLGAATEVFS
-230 GLGQEAIFE
+230 GLSQEAIFE
-239 IQQELASLGLDLGS
+239 IQQELSSLGLDIGS

-260 VDTTLRNEGEIY
+260 VDPTLRGGEID
-272 FIAQLMTRANDLI
+272 FIGQLMTEANDAI
-285 ATNPELNL
+285 AMFPELNL
-293 IDRNAPTLLG
+293 VDRNANTILG
-303 QLRPYMEWQKGRNEE
+303 QLRPYMEWKKGVDEQ
-318 TNLNIGAYERAGY
+318 TNVFVESLQREFAA
-331 PRDIVPPTEAEVK
+331 DVVPPTEAEVK

-353 RNINPTAND
+353 RGINPTSND
-362 YQKYETIFAN
+362 YQKYATIFGN
-372 LKKDAAERAL
+372 LQKDAAARAA
-382 EIKQNE
+382 EIEDNKLSLN
-388 LTLGDIIG
+388 DIIG
-396 LSKSYNNTT
+396 LSTSYNNTT

-413 GFGITVP
+413 GFGVSVP